1 MKWLGYSSQLM
12 VALLLVLGSVLA
24 VVPSSH
30 AASVYHSCTPVESF
44 AFADRIHVKCAEPVN
59 QTIVYFSAPTSD
71 VNNVARWLSMITT
84 AQAGRK
90 TLLIWTDPA
99 DTKGPSFNC
108 GLPNCRPIL
117 GLGIIN

>member
-1 MKWLGYSSQLM
+1 MRRILYPKHVVTACLLAMTSLCWPVPNSQ
-12 VALLLVLGSVLA
+12 
-24 VVPSSH
+24 
-30 AASVYHSCTPVESF
+30 AAAVYHSCTPVESF
-44 AFADRIHVKCAEPVN
+44 AYADRIHVKCAEPVN
-59 QTIVYFSAPTSD
+59 QTIIYFSAPTSD

>member
-1 MKWLGYSSQLM
+1 MKRNGYWKQVVMASL
-12 VALLLVLGSVLA
+12 VAIGSLCWR
-24 VVPSSH
+24 VPSVQ
-30 AASVYHSCTPVESF
+30 AAAVYHSCTPVESF
-44 AFADRIHVKCAEPVN
+44 AYVDRIHVKCAEPVN
-59 QTIVYFSAPTSD
+59 QTIFYFSTPTSD